1 MIMIMLSLGQMLHV
15 SQIEG
20 AVMLASKYETYEKAL
35 SHIYD
40 PRLYKVHLDKGFI

>member
-1 MIMIMLSLGQMLHV
+1 MIMLSLGHMLHV

-20 AVMLASKYETYEKAL
+20 AVMFASKYETYEKTL

-40 PRLYKVHLDKGFI
+40 LGPYKVYFDKGSI